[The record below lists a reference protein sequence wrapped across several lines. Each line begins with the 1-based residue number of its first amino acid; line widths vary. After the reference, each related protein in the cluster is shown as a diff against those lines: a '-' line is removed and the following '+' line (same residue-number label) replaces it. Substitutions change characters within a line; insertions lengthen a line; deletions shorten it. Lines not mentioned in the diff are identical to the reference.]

1 MQSMNK
7 EIHPIQAEI
16 VKRLL
21 LVQSARFAELK
32 PETIQSDQF
41 TFHVKQLIEAGVIEK
56 REDGSYHLTPQG
68 KDYANRFDIDSGVA
82 KTEKQGKIS
91 VLVIPTRKGSEE
103 LEYAMQERLKQPFF
117 GFRGF
122 VTGKIKMGESVIETA
137 ARELEEEMGLS
148 GDIEF
153 KTVYHERIYSPSQE
167 LLEDKYFFICTAE
180 NVHGELIQEFPG
192 GRNNWVKESAVLEGE
207 VFYDI
212 ADLLALAKTG
222 SPAFSEKS
230 YTVEGY

>member
-1 MQSMNK
+1 MNK

-16 VKRLL
+16 IKRLL

-32 PETIQSDQF
+32 PVEVQSDQF
-41 TFHVKQLIEAGVIEK
+41 TFHIKQLSEAGVIEK
-56 REDGSYHLTPQG
+56 KDDGSYHLTPEG

-82 KTEKQGKIS
+82 KTEKQAKLG
-91 VLVIPTRKGSEE
+91 VLVIPTRKTENG

-137 ARELEEEMGLS
+137 GRELEEEMGLS

-180 NVHGELIQEFPG
+180 NTRGELIQEFPG
-192 GRNNWVKESAVLEGE
+192 GRNSWVPEADVEKGQI
-207 VFYDI
+207 FYDI
-212 ADLLALAKTG
+212 ADLLALAQTG